1 MFGLKL
7 CFCQRLA
14 ISLVVV
20 FSLVLF
26 KNLTRP
32 MRILSDDMDR
42 IRAADFD
49 KSNMQQVRKPWKC
62 KSHNKVHRLGCT
74 FNDMLEHFETL

>member
-1 MFGLKL
+1 VLGLKL
-7 CFCQRLA
+7 CFCQRLD

-26 KNLTRP
+26 KIFTRP
-32 MRILSDDMDR
+32 NRILSDDMDR
-42 IRAADFD
+42 MRAADFD
-49 KSNMQQVRKPWKC
+49 KSIMQKVRKPWKRE
-62 KSHNKVHRLGCT
+62 SHNEVHRLGCA